1 MLAAAIETN
10 APAATLKTRERV
22 VRQLQ
27 LNSVNRL
34 IEKPLKK
41 SNPGINILANPSFVL
56 EEGPNVTP
64 PPLHGQC
71 RGIGKT
77 RINVKIV
84 RLFLFRNLSS
94 ERHVKAPKT
103 SVF

>member
-56 EEGPNVTP
+56 EKGPNVT

>member
-64 PPLHGQC
+64 PPCTDNAGESA
-71 RGIGKT
+71 KP
-77 RINVKIV
+77 
-84 RLFLFRNLSS
+84 
-94 ERHVKAPKT
+94 E
-103 SVF
+103 

>member
-56 EEGPNVTP
+56 EKGPSVTP

-77 RINVKIV
+77 RINVKTV
-84 RLFLFRNLSS
+84 RFFLFRNLSS
-94 ERHVKAPKT
+94 ERQVKAPKT